1 MTMAKDGEG
10 AMDGDRAADARPS
23 LASAYPALSLTQGP
37 LEGAALADL
46 ADPSHSAW
54 TGLLDWQQRFA
65 PGVSARGEAA
75 LFLGQAL
82 FFLTIALCAQHF
94 LTPAQESN
102 AEMHSASLPTADAVA
117 LHLQPLEG
125 EGLSRC
131 VHLQVAPSRN
141 GPNDVRLALEDLA
154 SPLIEG
160 LFRRTR
166 LGRAALWRVAGDGI
180 ALALLDLG
188 RRTGRMKEAKQLFEI
203 ILKAE
208 GSPFRNRHLAWPKEI
223 DEVLERGGCCR
234 IYESPGMPLCP
245 SCVLQNARRGRR
257 PGSTPV

>member
-1 MTMAKDGEG
+1 MAEDGVG
-10 AMDGDRAADARPS
+10 AMDGRGGASAPEP
-23 LASAYPALSLTQGP
+23 LASAYPALSLTVRQ
-37 LEGAALADL
+37 LEGPALADL
-46 ADPSHSAW
+46 ADPSHPAW
-54 TGLLDWQQRFA
+54 TGLLGWQQRFA
-65 PGVSARGEAA
+65 PGLSARGEAA

-82 FFLTIALCAQHF
+82 FFLTIALCARPF
-94 LTPAQESN
+94 LAPAPDSD
-102 AEMHSASLPTADAVA
+102 AATRSATLPTANAVA

-131 VHLQVAPSRN
+131 VHLQVAPGHK
-141 GPNDVRLALEDLA
+141 GPADIRLALEGLA
-154 SPLIEG
+154 SPLVEG

-166 LGRAALWRVAGDGI
+166 LGRAALWRVAGDGT

-188 RRTGRMKEAKQLFEI
+188 RRTGRMTEAKELFER

-208 GSPFRNRHLAWPKEI
+208 DSPFRNRHLSWPNE
-223 DEVLERGGCCR
+223 DDAVLQRGGCCR

-245 SCVLQNARRGRR
+245 GCVLQNARRGRR